1 MNPMN
6 MLKGVAVA
14 SLVTASIIPGTTA
27 AQTSDG
33 DWKYEASI
41 YAYLPTISGRSTFPP
56 PVGSRSASIDIGT
69 ILDNL
74 KFVFM
79 GSLWA
84 RRDKW
89 GVLADVIYMDL
100 GNTKEQASSLTLG
113 GAAIPAGVNAKVSYD
128 LKGWVS
134 TLAGTYRVVDG
145 KDFTGDVVLGTRVL
159 NLRPSVN
166 WYLTGNVGSIPVID
180 QTGSREASQRDWDLI
195 AGFKGR
201 ARFAPDGKW
210 FVPYYLDI
218 GAGESQFTWQATA
231 GIGYSFGWGDV
242 VASWRYL
249 DYQMKSGRPLEELT
263 FNGPVIAA
271 MFRW

>member
-1 MNPMN
+1 MN
-6 MLKGVAVA
+6 MLKSIAGA
-14 SLVTASIIPGTTA
+14 SLVMASVVPGTAA
-27 AQTSDG
+27 AQMSTSD
-33 DWKYEASI
+33 WNFEASV

-56 PVGSRSASIDIGT
+56 PVGASSASVDIGT

-74 KFVFM
+74 KMVFM
-79 GSLWA
+79 GSLTA
-84 RRDKW
+84 RRAKW

-100 GNTKEQASSLTLG
+100 GNTKEQADSLTLG
-113 GAAIPAGVNAKVSYD
+113 RMGIPAGINAKVSYD

-134 TLAGTYRVVDG
+134 TLAGTYRVVED
-145 KDFTGDVVLGTRVL
+145 KDFTTDVVLGTRVL
-159 NLRPSVN
+159 NLRPSLN
-166 WYLTGNVGSIPVID
+166 WYLTGNVGSIPVLD
-180 QTGSREASQRDWDLI
+180 QTGSREASERDWDLI

-201 ARFAPDGKW
+201 ATFAQDGKW

-218 GAGESQFTWQATA
+218 GTGQSRFTWQATA